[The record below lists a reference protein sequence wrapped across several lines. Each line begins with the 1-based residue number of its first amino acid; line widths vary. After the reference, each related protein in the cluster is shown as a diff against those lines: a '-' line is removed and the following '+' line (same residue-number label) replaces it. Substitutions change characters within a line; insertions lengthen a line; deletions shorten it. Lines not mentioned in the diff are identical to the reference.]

1 MNITQINLT
10 IAQMLD
16 YTTPILFA
24 ALCGVLSE
32 NAGVVNIGLDGI
44 MRFGAFFGL
53 VGAFFS
59 HSPWIGLLLGIAIG
73 CLVGALHAFIT
84 IRWNGDQT
92 VAGTAVNVIAVGLMT
107 YLLEF
112 VFSTTGYSPQLQNY
126 FGAQAYR
133 VHLPFL
139 AKIPLLGAFSNLSFM
154 IWLGFICTVLMHVLL
169 YHTVLGLRIRTCGEN
184 PKAATTLGINVSR
197 VRWFAVVAGAALAGV
212 GGAAL
217 SISSFSGFSDSM
229 PNGVGFIGLA
239 AMIFGKWTPFGAL
252 GAALLFGTG
261 QIVQSIIAVTGIAPK
276 LAPGL
281 TLILPYV
288 LTLAVLA
295 GFVGRSIAPAADG
308 LPYYKEQR

>member
-32 NAGVVNIGLDGI
+32 SAGVVNIGLDGI

-53 VGAFFS
+53 LGAFFS
-59 HSPWIGLLLGIAIG
+59 HSPWIGLLFGIAIG

-92 VAGTAVNVIAVGLMT
+92 VAGTAINVIAAGLMT

-133 VHLPFL
+133 VHLPFV
-139 AKIPLLGAFSNLSFM
+139 ARIPLLGALSNLSFM
-154 IWLGFICTVLMHVLL
+154 IWFGFICTVLMHVLL

-184 PKAATTLGINVSR
+184 PKAATTLGINVFR
-197 VRWFAVVAGAALAGV
+197 VRWFAVVAGAALAGI

-217 SISSFSGFSDSM
+217 SISSFSGFGDTM

-261 QIVQSIIAVTGIAPK
+261 QIVQSVIAVTGIAPK

-295 GFVGRSIAPAADG
+295 GFVGKSIAPAADG

>member
-1 MNITQINLT
+1 MNILQINLT

-16 YTTPILFA
+16 YTMPILFA

-32 NAGVVNIGLDGI
+32 SAGVVNIGLDGI

-53 VGAFFS
+53 LGAFFS
-59 HSPWIGLLLGIAIG
+59 HSPWIGLLFGIAIG

-92 VAGTAVNVIAVGLMT
+92 VSGTAINVIAVGLMT
-107 YLLEF
+107 YLLEY

-139 AKIPLLGAFSNLSFM
+139 TRIPLLGAFSNLSFM
-154 IWLGFICTVLMHVLL
+154 IWFGFICTVLMHVLL

-184 PKAATTLGINVSR
+184 PKAATTLGINVFR
-197 VRWFAVVAGAALAGV
+197 IRWFAVIVGAALAGI
-212 GGAAL
+212 GGATL

-295 GFVGRSIAPAADG
+295 GFVGKSIAPAADG

>member
-53 VGAFFS
+53 LGAFFS
-59 HSPWIGLLLGIAIG
+59 HSPWIGLLFGIAIG

-92 VAGTAVNVIAVGLMT
+92 VAGTAINVIAVGLMT

-154 IWLGFICTVLMHVLL
+154 IWLALICTILLHVLL

-184 PKAATTLGINVSR
+184 PKAATTLGINVFK
-197 VRWFAVVAGAALAGV
+197 VRWFAVIAGAALAGI

-229 PNGVGFIGLA
+229 PNGVGFIGMA

-295 GFVGRSIAPAADG
+295 GFVGKSIAPAADG

>member
-1 MNITQINLT
+1 MNIAQINLT

-32 NAGVVNIGLDGI
+32 SAGVVNIGLDGI

-53 VGAFFS
+53 LGAFFS
-59 HSPWIGLLLGIAIG
+59 HSPWIGLLLGIAVG

-92 VAGTAVNVIAVGLMT
+92 VAGTAINVIAVGLMT

-112 VFSTTGYSPQLQNY
+112 IFSTTGYSPQIQNY

-139 AKIPLLGAFSNLSFM
+139 AKVPLLGAFSNLSFM
-154 IWLGFICTVLMHVLL
+154 IWFGFICTVLMHVLL

-184 PKAATTLGINVSR
+184 PKAATTLGINVFR
-197 VRWFAVVAGAALAGV
+197 VRWFAVIAGAALAGI
-212 GGAAL
+212 GGTAL

-295 GFVGRSIAPAADG
+295 GFVGKSIAPAADG
-308 LPYYKEQR
+308 QPYYKEQR

>member
-1 MNITQINLT
+1 MNILQINLT

-16 YTTPILFA
+16 YTMPILFA

-32 NAGVVNIGLDGI
+32 SAGVVNIGLDGI

-53 VGAFFS
+53 LGAFFS
-59 HSPWIGLLLGIAIG
+59 HSPWIGLLFGIAIG

-92 VAGTAVNVIAVGLMT
+92 VSGTAINVIAVGLMT
-107 YLLEF
+107 YLLEY

-139 AKIPLLGAFSNLSFM
+139 VRIPLLGAFSNLSFM
-154 IWLGFICTVLMHVLL
+154 IWFGFICTVLMHVLL

-184 PKAATTLGINVSR
+184 PKAATTLGINVFR
-197 VRWFAVVAGAALAGV
+197 IRWFAVIVGAALAGI
-212 GGAAL
+212 GGATL

-295 GFVGRSIAPAADG
+295 GFVGKSIGPAADG
-308 LPYYKEQR
+308 LPYYKERR

>member
-1 MNITQINLT
+1 MNIAQINLT

-16 YTTPILFA
+16 YTMPILFA

-53 VGAFFS
+53 LGAFFS
-59 HSPWIGLLLGIAIG
+59 HSPWIGLLFGIGIG

-92 VAGTAVNVIAVGLMT
+92 VSGVAINVIAVGLMT

-112 VFSTTGYSPQLQNY
+112 VFSTTGYSPQIENY

-139 AKIPLLGAFSNLSFM
+139 ARMPLLGAFSNLSFM
-154 IWLGFICTVLMHVLL
+154 IWFGFICTILMHVLL

-184 PKAATTLGINVSR
+184 PKAATTLGINVFR
-197 VRWFAVVAGAALAGV
+197 IRWFAVVAGAALAGI
-212 GGAAL
+212 GGATL

-295 GFVGRSIAPAADG
+295 GFVGKSIAPAADG

>member
-1 MNITQINLT
+1 MNIAQINLT

-32 NAGVVNIGLDGI
+32 SAGVVNIGLDGI

-53 VGAFFS
+53 LGAYFS
-59 HSPWIGLLLGIAIG
+59 QSPWIGLLLGIAVG

-112 VFSTTGYSPQLQNY
+112 IFSTTGYSPQIQNY

-133 VHLPFL
+133 VQLPFL
-139 AKIPLLGAFSNLSFM
+139 ATIPLLGAFSNLSFM
-154 IWLGFICTVLMHVLL
+154 IWFGFICTVLMHVLL

-184 PKAATTLGINVSR
+184 PKAATTLGINVFR
-197 VRWFAVVAGAALAGV
+197 VRWFAVIAGAALAGI
-212 GGAAL
+212 GGTAL

-295 GFVGRSIAPAADG
+295 GFVGKSIAPAADG
-308 LPYYKEQR
+308 QPYYKEQR

>member
-1 MNITQINLT
+1 
-10 IAQMLD
+10 MLD

-32 NAGVVNIGLDGI
+32 SSGVVNIGLDGI

-53 VGAFFS
+53 LGAFFS
-59 HSPWIGLLLGIAIG
+59 HSPWIGLLFGIAIG

-154 IWLGFICTVLMHVLL
+154 IWFGFICTILMHVLL

-184 PKAATTLGINVSR
+184 PKAATTLGINVFR
-197 VRWFAVVAGAALAGV
+197 VRWFAVVAGAALAGI

-229 PNGVGFIGLA
+229 PNGVGFIGMA

-295 GFVGRSIAPAADG
+295 GFVGKSIAPAADG

>member
-24 ALCGVLSE
+24 ALCGVLGE

-53 VGAFFS
+53 LGGFFS

-139 AKIPLLGAFSNLSFM
+139 AKIPLLGALSNLSFM
-154 IWLGFICTVLMHVLL
+154 IWFGFICTVLMHVLL

-184 PKAATTLGINVSR
+184 PKAATTLGINVFR
-197 VRWFAVVAGAALAGV
+197 VRWFAVIAGAALAGI

>member
-1 MNITQINLT
+1 MNIAQINLT

-32 NAGVVNIGLDGI
+32 SAGVVNIGLDGI

-53 VGAFFS
+53 LGAYFS
-59 HSPWIGLLLGIAIG
+59 HSPWIGLLLGIAVG

-92 VAGTAVNVIAVGLMT
+92 VAGTAINVIAVGLMT

-112 VFSTTGYSPQLQNY
+112 IFSTTGYSPQIQNY

-139 AKIPLLGAFSNLSFM
+139 ATIPLLGAFSNLSFM
-154 IWLGFICTVLMHVLL
+154 IWFGFICTVLMHVLL

-184 PKAATTLGINVSR
+184 PKAATTLGINVFR
-197 VRWFAVVAGAALAGV
+197 VRWFAVIAGAALAGI
-212 GGAAL
+212 GGTAL

-295 GFVGRSIAPAADG
+295 GFVGKSIAPAADG
-308 LPYYKEQR
+308 QPYYKEQR

>member
-1 MNITQINLT
+1 MTIVQINTT

-32 NAGVVNIGLDGI
+32 SSGVVNIGLDGI

-53 VGAFFS
+53 LGAFMS
-59 HSPWIGLLLGIAIG
+59 NTPWVGLLFGIGIG

-92 VAGTAVNVIAVGLMT
+92 VSGTAINVIATGLMT
-107 YLLEF
+107 YLLEY

-126 FGAQAYR
+126 FGAQEYR

-139 AKIPLLGAFSNLSFM
+139 DKIPVIGAFSNLSFM
-154 IWLGFICTVLMHVLL
+154 IWLGFICTILVHVLL

-184 PKAATTLGINVSR
+184 PKAATTLGINVFR
-197 VRWFAVVAGAALAGV
+197 VRWFAVVAGAALAGI

-261 QIVQSIIAVTGIAPK
+261 QIAQSIIAVTGIAPK

-295 GFVGRSIAPAADG
+295 GFVGKSVAPAADG

>member
-1 MNITQINLT
+1 
-10 IAQMLD
+10 
-16 YTTPILFA
+16 
-24 ALCGVLSE
+24 
-32 NAGVVNIGLDGI
+32 
-44 MRFGAFFGL
+44 
-53 VGAFFS
+53 
-59 HSPWIGLLLGIAIG
+59 
-73 CLVGALHAFIT
+73 
-84 IRWNGDQT
+84 
-92 VAGTAVNVIAVGLMT
+92 MT
-107 YLLEF
+107 YLLEY

-139 AKIPLLGAFSNLSFM
+139 ARIPLLGAFSNLSFM
-154 IWLGFICTVLMHVLL
+154 IWFGFICTVLMHVLL

-184 PKAATTLGINVSR
+184 PKAATTLGINVFR
-197 VRWFAVVAGAALAGV
+197 IRWFAVIVGAALAGI
-212 GGAAL
+212 GGATL

-295 GFVGRSIAPAADG
+295 GFVGKSIAPAADG

>member
-24 ALCGVLSE
+24 ALCGVLGE

-53 VGAFFS
+53 LGAFFS

-92 VAGTAVNVIAVGLMT
+92 VSGTAINVIAVGLMT

-112 VFSTTGYSPQLQNY
+112 VFSTTGYSPQLHNY

-139 AKIPLLGAFSNLSFM
+139 AKIPLLGALSNLSFM
-154 IWLGFICTVLMHVLL
+154 IWFGFICTVLMHVLL

-184 PKAATTLGINVSR
+184 PKAATTLGINVFR
-197 VRWFAVVAGAALAGV
+197 VRWFAVIAGAALAGI

>member
-1 MNITQINLT
+1 
-10 IAQMLD
+10 
-16 YTTPILFA
+16 
-24 ALCGVLSE
+24 
-32 NAGVVNIGLDGI
+32 

-53 VGAFFS
+53 LGAFFS
-59 HSPWIGLLLGIAIG
+59 HSPWIGLLFGIAIG

-92 VAGTAVNVIAVGLMT
+92 VSGTAINVIAVGLMT
-107 YLLEF
+107 YLLEY

-154 IWLGFICTVLMHVLL
+154 IWFGFICTVLMHVLL

-184 PKAATTLGINVSR
+184 PKAATTLGINVFR
-197 VRWFAVVAGAALAGV
+197 IRWFAVIAGAALAGI
-212 GGAAL
+212 GGATL

-295 GFVGRSIAPAADG
+295 GFVGKSIAPAADG

>member
-32 NAGVVNIGLDGI
+32 SAGVVNIGLDGV

-53 VGAFFS
+53 LGAFFS
-59 HSPWIGLLLGIAIG
+59 HSPWIGLLLGIAVG

-112 VFSTTGYSPQLQNY
+112 IFSTTGYSPQIQNY

-133 VHLPFL
+133 VQLPFL
-139 AKIPLLGAFSNLSFM
+139 ATIPLLGAFSNLSFM
-154 IWLGFICTVLMHVLL
+154 IWFGFICTVLMHVLL

-184 PKAATTLGINVSR
+184 PKAATTLGINVFR
-197 VRWFAVVAGAALAGV
+197 VRWFAVIAGAALAGI
-212 GGAAL
+212 GGTAL

-261 QIVQSIIAVTGIAPK
+261 QMVQSVIAVTGIAPK

-295 GFVGRSIAPAADG
+295 GFVGKSIAPAADG
-308 LPYYKEQR
+308 QPYYKEQR

>member
-53 VGAFFS
+53 LGAFFS

>member
-1 MNITQINLT
+1 MNMTQINLT

-53 VGAFFS
+53 LGAYFS
-59 HSPWIGLLLGIAIG
+59 HSPWIGLLFGIAIG
-73 CLVGALHAFIT
+73 ALVGALHAFIT

-92 VAGTAVNVIAVGLMT
+92 VSGVAINVIALGLMT
-107 YLLEF
+107 YLLEY

-133 VHLPFL
+133 IHLPFL
-139 AKIPLLGAFSNLSFM
+139 AKIPLLGAFSDLSFM
-154 IWLGFICTVLMHVLL
+154 IWLGLILTVVVHVLL

-184 PKAATTLGINVSR
+184 PKAATTLGINVFK
-197 VRWFAVVAGAALAGV
+197 VRWFAVIVGAVLAGI

-217 SISSFSGFSDSM
+217 STSSFSGFSDSM

-252 GAALLFGTG
+252 GAALLFGSG
-261 QIVQSIIAVTGIAPK
+261 QMAQSIIAVTGVAPK

-295 GFVGRSIAPAADG
+295 GFVGRSVAPAADG

>member
-1 MNITQINLT
+1 MNILQINIT

-16 YTTPILFA
+16 YTMPILFA

-32 NAGVVNIGLDGI
+32 SAGVVNIGLDGI

-53 VGAFFS
+53 LGAFFS
-59 HSPWIGLLLGIAIG
+59 HSPWIGLLFGIAIG

-92 VAGTAVNVIAVGLMT
+92 VSGTAINVIAVGLMT
-107 YLLEF
+107 YLLEY

-154 IWLGFICTVLMHVLL
+154 IWFGFICTVLMHVLL

-184 PKAATTLGINVSR
+184 PKAATTLGINVFR
-197 VRWFAVVAGAALAGV
+197 IRWFAVIVGAALAGI
-212 GGAAL
+212 GGATL

-261 QIVQSIIAVTGIAPK
+261 QIAQSIIAVTGIAPK

-295 GFVGRSIAPAADG
+295 GFVGKSIAPAADG

>member
-1 MNITQINLT
+1 MNIAQINVT

-24 ALCGVLSE
+24 ALCGILSE
-32 NAGVVNIGLDGI
+32 SSGVVNIGLDGI

-53 VGAFFS
+53 LGAFFS
-59 HSPWIGLLLGIAIG
+59 HSPWIGLLFGIAIG

-84 IRWNGDQT
+84 IKWNGDQT
-92 VAGTAVNVIAVGLMT
+92 VAGTAINVIAVGLMT

-139 AKIPLLGAFSNLSFM
+139 AKIPVLGAFSNLSFM
-154 IWLGFICTVLMHVLL
+154 IWFAFICTVLMHVLL

-184 PKAATTLGINVSR
+184 PKAATTLGINVFR
-197 VRWFAVVAGAALAGV
+197 VRWFAVVAGAALAGI

-261 QIVQSIIAVTGIAPK
+261 QIIQSIIAVTGIAPK

-295 GFVGRSIAPAADG
+295 GFVGKSIAPAADG

>member
-1 MNITQINLT
+1 MNILQINLT

-16 YTTPILFA
+16 YTMPILFA

-32 NAGVVNIGLDGI
+32 SAGVVNIGLDGI

-53 VGAFFS
+53 LGAFFS
-59 HSPWIGLLLGIAIG
+59 HSPWIGLLFGIAIG

-92 VAGTAVNVIAVGLMT
+92 VSGTAINVIAVGLMT
-107 YLLEF
+107 YLLEY
-112 VFSTTGYSPQLQNY
+112 VFSTTGYSPQIENY

-154 IWLGFICTVLMHVLL
+154 IWFGFICTVLMHVLL

-184 PKAATTLGINVSR
+184 PKAATTLGINVFR
-197 VRWFAVVAGAALAGV
+197 IRWFAVIVGAALAGI
-212 GGAAL
+212 GGATL

-295 GFVGRSIAPAADG
+295 GFVGKSIAPAADG

>member
-1 MNITQINLT
+1 MNIAQINLT

-16 YTTPILFA
+16 YTMPILFA

-53 VGAFFS
+53 LGAFFS
-59 HSPWIGLLLGIAIG
+59 HSPWIGLLFGIGIG

-92 VAGTAVNVIAVGLMT
+92 VSGVAINVIAVGLMT

-112 VFSTTGYSPQLQNY
+112 VFSTTGYSPQIENY

-154 IWLGFICTVLMHVLL
+154 IWFGFICTILMHVLL

-184 PKAATTLGINVSR
+184 PKAATTLGINVFR
-197 VRWFAVVAGAALAGV
+197 IRWFAVVAGAALAGI
-212 GGAAL
+212 GGATL

-295 GFVGRSIAPAADG
+295 GFVGKSIAPAADG

>member
-1 MNITQINLT
+1 MNILQINIT

-16 YTTPILFA
+16 YTMPILFA

-32 NAGVVNIGLDGI
+32 SAGVVNIGLDGI

-53 VGAFFS
+53 LGAFFS
-59 HSPWIGLLLGIAIG
+59 HSPWIGLLFGIAIG

-92 VAGTAVNVIAVGLMT
+92 VSGTAINVIAVGLMT
-107 YLLEF
+107 YLLEY

-133 VHLPFL
+133 MHLPFL
-139 AKIPLLGAFSNLSFM
+139 ARIPLLGAFSNLSFM
-154 IWLGFICTVLMHVLL
+154 IWFGFICTVLMHVLL

-184 PKAATTLGINVSR
+184 PKAATTLGINVFR
-197 VRWFAVVAGAALAGV
+197 IRWFAVMVGAALAGI
-212 GGAAL
+212 GGATL

-295 GFVGRSIAPAADG
+295 GFVGKSIGPVADG

>member
-1 MNITQINLT
+1 VNILQINLT

-16 YTTPILFA
+16 YTMPILFA

-32 NAGVVNIGLDGI
+32 SAGVVNIGLDGI

-53 VGAFFS
+53 LGAFFS
-59 HSPWIGLLLGIAIG
+59 HSPWIGLLFGIAIG

-92 VAGTAVNVIAVGLMT
+92 VSGTAINVIAVGLMT
-107 YLLEF
+107 YLLEY

-154 IWLGFICTVLMHVLL
+154 IWFGFICTVLMHVLL

-184 PKAATTLGINVSR
+184 PKAATTLGINVFR
-197 VRWFAVVAGAALAGV
+197 IRWFAVVAGAALAGI
-212 GGAAL
+212 GGATL

-295 GFVGRSIAPAADG
+295 GFVGKSVAPAADG

>member
-53 VGAFFS
+53 LGAFFS
-59 HSPWIGLLLGIAIG
+59 HSPWIGLLLGIAVG

-92 VAGTAVNVIAVGLMT
+92 VSGVAINVIAVGLMT

-139 AKIPLLGAFSNLSFM
+139 AKIPLLGALSDLSVM
-154 IWLGFICTVLMHVLL
+154 IWFGFICTVLLHVLL

-184 PKAATTLGINVSR
+184 PKAATTLGINVFR
-197 VRWFAVVAGAALAGV
+197 VRWFAVIAGAALAAI

-295 GFVGRSIAPAADG
+295 GFVGKSIAPAADG

>member
-1 MNITQINLT
+1 MSIIQINLT

-16 YTTPILFA
+16 YTMPILFA

-32 NAGVVNIGLDGI
+32 SAGVVNIGLDGI

-53 VGAFFS
+53 LGAFFS
-59 HSPWIGLLLGIAIG
+59 HSPWIGLLFGIAIG

-92 VAGTAVNVIAVGLMT
+92 VSGVAINVIAVGLMT

-112 VFSTTGYSPQLQNY
+112 VFSTTGYSPQIQNY

-154 IWLGFICTVLMHVLL
+154 IWFGFICTVLMHVLL

-184 PKAATTLGINVSR
+184 PKAATTLGINVFR
-197 VRWFAVVAGAALAGV
+197 IRWFAVVAGAALAGI
-212 GGAAL
+212 GGATL

-295 GFVGRSIAPAADG
+295 GFVGKSIAPAADG

>member
-1 MNITQINLT
+1 MNILQINIT

-16 YTTPILFA
+16 YTMPILFA

-32 NAGVVNIGLDGI
+32 SAGVVNIGLDGI

-53 VGAFFS
+53 LGAFFS
-59 HSPWIGLLLGIAIG
+59 HSPWIGLLFGIAIG

-92 VAGTAVNVIAVGLMT
+92 VSGTAINVIAVGLMT
-107 YLLEF
+107 YLLEY

-154 IWLGFICTVLMHVLL
+154 IWFGFICTVLMHVLL

-184 PKAATTLGINVSR
+184 PRAATTLGINVFR
-197 VRWFAVVAGAALAGV
+197 IRWFAVIVGAALAGI
-212 GGAAL
+212 GGATL

-295 GFVGRSIAPAADG
+295 GFVGKSIGPAADG

>member
-1 MNITQINLT
+1 MNLSQINST

-53 VGAFFS
+53 LGAFYS
-59 HSPWIGLLLGIAIG
+59 NSPWIGLLFGIGIG
-73 CLVGALHAFIT
+73 CLVGALHSFIT
-84 IRWNGDQT
+84 IKWNGDQT
-92 VAGTAVNVIAVGLMT
+92 VAGTAINVIAVGLMT
-107 YLLEF
+107 YLLEY
-112 VFSTTGYSPQLQNY
+112 VFSTTGYSPQVQNY
-126 FGAQAYR
+126 FGAEAYR

-139 AKIPLLGAFSNLSFM
+139 AKIPLLGAFSNLSFI
-154 IWLGFICTVLMHVLL
+154 IWLGFICTILMHILL

-184 PKAATTLGINVSR
+184 PKAATTLGINVFR
-197 VRWFAVVAGAALAGV
+197 IRWFSVIVGAAFAGI

-252 GAALLFGTG
+252 GAAMLFGTG

-295 GFVGRSIAPAADG
+295 GFVGKSIAPAADG

>member
-1 MNITQINLT
+1 MSIIQINLT

-16 YTTPILFA
+16 YTMPILFA

-32 NAGVVNIGLDGI
+32 SAGVVNIGLDGI

-53 VGAFFS
+53 LGAFFS
-59 HSPWIGLLLGIAIG
+59 HSPWIGLLFGIAIG

-92 VAGTAVNVIAVGLMT
+92 VSGVAINVIAVGLMT
-107 YLLEF
+107 YLLEY
-112 VFSTTGYSPQLQNY
+112 VFSTTGYSPQIQNY

-154 IWLGFICTVLMHVLL
+154 IWFGFICTVLMHVLL

-184 PKAATTLGINVSR
+184 PKAATTLGINVFR
-197 VRWFAVVAGAALAGV
+197 IRWFAVIVGAALAGI
-212 GGAAL
+212 GGATL

-295 GFVGRSIAPAADG
+295 GFVGKSIAPAADG

>member
-32 NAGVVNIGLDGI
+32 SAGVVNIGLDGI

-53 VGAFFS
+53 LGAFFS

-92 VAGTAVNVIAVGLMT
+92 VSGTAINVIAVGLMT

-139 AKIPLLGAFSNLSFM
+139 ARIPLLGALSNLSFM
-154 IWLGFICTVLMHVLL
+154 IWFGFICTVLMHVLL

-184 PKAATTLGINVSR
+184 PKAATTLGINVFR
-197 VRWFAVVAGAALAGV
+197 VRWFAVIAGAALAGI

>member
-53 VGAFFS
+53 LGAFFS
-59 HSPWIGLLLGIAIG
+59 HSPWIGLLFGIGIG

-92 VAGTAVNVIAVGLMT
+92 VAGTAINVIAVGLMT

-154 IWLGFICTVLMHVLL
+154 IWLGFICTITLHVLL

-184 PKAATTLGINVSR
+184 PKAATTLGINVFR
-197 VRWFAVVAGAALAGV
+197 IRWFAVVAGAALAGI

-295 GFVGRSIAPAADG
+295 GFVGKSIAPAADG

>member
-32 NAGVVNIGLDGI
+32 SAGVVNIGLDGI

-53 VGAFFS
+53 LGAFFS
-59 HSPWIGLLLGIAIG
+59 HSPWIGLLFGIAIG

-92 VAGTAVNVIAVGLMT
+92 VAGTAINVIAVGLMT

-139 AKIPLLGAFSNLSFM
+139 ARIPLLGAFSNLSFM
-154 IWLGFICTVLMHVLL
+154 IWFGFICTILMHVLL

-184 PKAATTLGINVSR
+184 PKAATTLGINVFR
-197 VRWFAVVAGAALAGV
+197 VRWFAVVVGAALAGI

-295 GFVGRSIAPAADG
+295 GFVGKSIAPAADG

>member
-1 MNITQINLT
+1 MNIAQINVT

-24 ALCGVLSE
+24 ALCGILSE
-32 NAGVVNIGLDGI
+32 SSGVVNIGLDGI

-53 VGAFFS
+53 LGAFFS
-59 HSPWIGLLLGIAIG
+59 HSPWIGLLFGIAIG

-92 VAGTAVNVIAVGLMT
+92 VAGTAINVIAVGLMT

-139 AKIPLLGAFSNLSFM
+139 AKIPVLGAFSNLSFM
-154 IWLGFICTVLMHVLL
+154 IWFAFICTVLMHVLL

-184 PKAATTLGINVSR
+184 PKAATTLGINVFR
-197 VRWFAVVAGAALAGV
+197 VRWFAVVAGAALAGI

-295 GFVGRSIAPAADG
+295 GFVGKSIAPAADG